1 MILQSKVYAVME
13 YHDQPL
19 QFINRYYFHAKTKGD
34 EHYDL
39 VYNIITLLGFLP
51 FALWIVFMVLCDI
64 YIYPKI
70 NSFLESLPPF
80 KKEDILKYELPKIE
94 EIPLLCLSI
103 FLNGSLLAFHILS
116 AVDLLEYGN
125 DVLQSDQDL
134 NVVTIT
140 LSLFVVVVTYILAL
154 GRSVYRC
161 FEAKK
166 ASNNEAPESGEV
178 NSKAP
183 KFRRLAAMSITVN
196 AVHLVCYFLPY
207 MLLSFI
213 YNPLQTCFTYL
224 GLGLLIMCV
233 YLLFWIYTRCCT
245 LFCTKLSDSSTNESS
260 TNDSSTHDSPTNDS
274 STNDSSTNDSPTGD
288 SPTGDSPTGDSP
300 TGDSPTGDS
309 PTGDPPTGDSPT
321 GDPPTGDSPTGDS
334 PTGNSHTGDSS
345 TGDSS
350 TGDFLGFSKIFAPGE
365 NNRYQCS
372 LIIACVFLSLGILL
386 IAIYFSAVI
395 IYVLFLG
402 SLNDFEVIQNLV
414 PPLLIAVL
422 TYLVVKPTYKQAKQI
437 IKPDANEEGTENHV
451 ASNGTDQH
459 TYHN

>member
-1 MILQSKVYAVME
+1 ME

-94 EIPLLCLSI
+94 EIPLSFLSI

-134 NVVTIT
+134 NIVTIT
-140 LSLFVVVVTYILAL
+140 LSFFVVVVTYIYILAL
-154 GRSVYRC
+154 RRSVHELYKGC
-161 FEAKK
+161 LESKK
-166 ASNNEAPESGEV
+166 TYDIISAETAEFKSVEV
-178 NSKAP
+178 KPKAP

-224 GLGLLIMCV
+224 ALGFLIICV

-245 LFCTKLSDSSTNESS
+245 LFCTKFL
-260 TNDSSTHDSPTNDS
+260 DSPTNDS
-274 STNDSSTNDSPTGD
+274 SIY
-288 SPTGDSPTGDSP
+288 
-300 TGDSPTGDS
+300 
-309 PTGDPPTGDSPT
+309 
-321 GDPPTGDSPTGDS
+321 
-334 PTGNSHTGDSS
+334 TGDSS
-345 TGDSS
+345 TD
-350 TGDFLGFSKIFAPGE
+350 DFLSFNKIFPPVKI
-365 NNRYQCS
+365 NINQCI

-437 IKPDANEEGTENHV
+437 IKPDAKEEGTENHV

-459 TYHN
+459 ITTSMH